1 MKRWAPL
8 AAVVAVLTLA
18 ATVACGGQDEPR
30 LTVLAAASLTDVLP
44 SIDSEPRYSFAGSN
58 TLATQIREGAPV
70 DVYVAANSRYPT
82 ALETEGLLVDIR
94 VVAQNRLVI
103 VVPPGNPAGIESV
116 GDLVDPDL
124 RIVVARE
131 TVPVGE
137 YTRDA
142 LETLG
147 ITSALDNVM
156 SNEED
161 VKAVVAKVVL
171 GEVDAGIAYATDV
184 APVGDRV
191 ETVAIPEEAQPQI
204 DYLAGI
210 VAKTSNL
217 EEARHF
223 LDELASED
231 GRSQLLAAGFLL
243 P

>member
-1 MKRWAPL
+1 MRRAPVAAL
-8 AAVVAVLTLA
+8 AAGLILA
-18 ATVACGGQDEPR
+18 TAVACGGQGEPR

-44 SIDSEPRYSFAGSN
+44 LIDSEPRYSFAGSN
-58 TLATQIREGAPV
+58 ILATQIREGAPV

-82 ALETEGLLVDIR
+82 ELEAEGLLVDVR

-103 VVPPGNPAGIESV
+103 VVPPGNPAEIESV
-116 GDLVDPDL
+116 GDLAGPDL
-124 RIVVARE
+124 RIVVASE
-131 TVPVGE
+131 AVPVGE

-142 LETLG
+142 FETLG
-147 ITSALDNVM
+147 ATGALDNVV

-210 VAKTSNL
+210 VAKTSNR
-217 EEARHF
+217 EEARRF
-223 LDELASED
+223 LDQLASED
-231 GRSQLLAAGFLL
+231 GRSRLDAAGFLL